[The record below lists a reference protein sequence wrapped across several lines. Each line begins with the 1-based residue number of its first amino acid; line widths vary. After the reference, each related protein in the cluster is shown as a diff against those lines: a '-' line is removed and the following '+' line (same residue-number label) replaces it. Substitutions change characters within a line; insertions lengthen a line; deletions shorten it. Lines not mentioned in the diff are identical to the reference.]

1 MLSAGRATAYA
12 ALSRGGGRG
21 RAVPSPMPHTRSG
34 GRRRAPVFNGEAR
47 RCRTPPAVVLAEA
60 QTGVAPQGSKPLPG
74 GLQFHIATTSSEFR
88 ATGYLRSHA
97 FNSDFSE
104 DRSEFVRRSYQ
115 RMKGD
120 MEWNAV
126 ENKVA
131 GTETGYEGVHVTCLI
146 ATLPCAGASGAPELE
161 TKLRAELDPTCLL
174 PVDEQHPVPRMVVAS
189 LDINQGPRLPA
200 EELAGTRPEQRDP
213 GPRRAYLSNI
223 CTAAPM
229 RRLGVAAALIE
240 HACAVARQ
248 QGVTDCYVHVADD
261 NPGAER
267 LYTQV
272 CGFVLESEETAS
284 AAARRGR
291 PRRQLLHRTL

>member
-1 MLSAGRATAYA
+1 MWGDERFLR
-12 ALSRGGGRG
+12 
-21 RAVPSPMPHTRSG
+21 
-34 GRRRAPVFNGEAR
+34 
-47 RCRTPPAVVLAEA
+47 
-60 QTGVAPQGSKPLPG
+60 
-74 GLQFHIATTSSEFR
+74 LQ
-88 ATGYLRSHA
+88 
-97 FNSDFSE
+97 
-104 DRSEFVRRSYQ
+104 
-115 RMKGD
+115 
-120 MEWNAV
+120 
-126 ENKVA
+126 VA

-272 CGFVLESEETAS
+272 RHSHRWPAIIVCGRGKGACPIAS
-284 AAARRGR
+284 NMVWCNKGAVRCQVGR
-291 PRRQLLHRTL
+291 VG